1 MTEQEAA
8 DILRA
13 NVPEDDF
20 ELAQAMKMGAN
31 ALMKDLYDWVEGD
44 LRDWLAYEDFGEIYP

>member
-1 MTEQEAA
+1 MTFQEAA

-20 ELAQAMKMGAN
+20 NLAQAMKMGAD
-31 ALMKDLYDWVEGD
+31 ALMQDLYAWVDGD
-44 LRDWLAYEDFGEIYP
+44 LKDWLAYDFGAMYP